1 MNEKLY
7 KTIVALWGI
16 ILLILQAISLITVV
30 GINPGG
36 YSTITRLFVALIAT
50 LMTAL
55 TIIFMVLSLKNK
67 KSGPIIGILVGIVYT
82 IGSITS
88 FGVNIVATVFGIVFG
103 IAFVFY
109 CIGLLRGLPVKKV
122 QDQAATETH

>member
-1 MNEKLY
+1 MNEKMY

-16 ILLILQAISLITVV
+16 ILLILHAITLITVV

-36 YSTITRLFVALIAT
+36 YSTLTKLFIALIAT

-55 TIIFMVLSLKNK
+55 TIIFMVLSLKKK

-88 FGVNIVATVFGIVFG
+88 LGVNIVARVFGIVFG

-109 CIGLLRGLPVKKV
+109 CIGLLKGLPVEKV
-122 QDQAATETH
+122 KEQPVSEAH